1 MNSDKNEQNTLWNN
15 PMMEAARK
23 SLTDEQKLQYRQ
35 IGEELYG
42 NIDFESAEYFS
53 DIAPPFTEAAA
64 YIKESVKSGLHPS
77 LLEEN
82 EKIILKDIC
91 GEKWYEEFGYCEE
104 DLTDIVTLD
113 VTENTEKQEK
123 CCNKTKEQKDE

>member
-1 MNSDKNEQNTLWNN
+1 MSSKQNEKHTLWNN

-42 NIDFESAEYFS
+42 TIDFETGGYFD
-53 DIAPPFTEAAA
+53 DIAPPLTEAAA

-77 LLEEN
+77 LLKEN
-82 EKIILKDIC
+82 EKMILKDIC
-91 GEKWYEEFGYCEE
+91 GEKWYEEFGYCKE

-113 VTENTEKQEK
+113 VTENTEKIQ
-123 CCNKTKEQKDE
+123 CCNKTK

>member
-1 MNSDKNEQNTLWNN
+1 MSSNQNEKDTLWDN
-15 PMMEAARK
+15 PMIEAAKK
-23 SLTDEQKLQYRQ
+23 SLTDEQKLEYRQ
-35 IGEELYG
+35 IGQELYG
-42 NIDFESAEYFS
+42 TIDFESGGYFD
-53 DIAPPFTEAAA
+53 DIAPPLTEAAA

-77 LLEEN
+77 LLKDN

-113 VTENTEKQEK
+113 ITEKIQ
-123 CCNKTKEQKDE
+123 CCDKTK